1 MRNAHLLLFLGSLSA
16 LQAQQ
21 LDPAFNGGSV
31 SLQPGN
37 QTVVRAVVQH
47 ADLGCTWA
55 GSVAGDQFDILVG
68 RTLNDGA
75 PDPAF
80 GTSGVVFLNRATN
93 SFEWGYDLIV
103 LDDGRLIVGA
113 MGLGTGTNEVI
124 LCRLLSD
131 GTLDLTF
138 GTQGYAV
145 VAAQSDSPN
154 DLKVAIA
161 LAPGGDIVAATIGF
175 GGSQGR
181 QVTLMRFSPD
191 GVQDPLFGGDGV
203 AELDFVPGQAD
214 DQFAGLHVNTD
225 GTILIA
231 GHHVYNTAPTTTDLA
246 AARLLAD
253 GTLDATFG
261 TGGVTL
267 VDAGTNGDE
276 DLTFGSTLLPN
287 GDLLLLGEVRTNPNP
302 RIAVVVRLDPDGQLV
317 TSFANGGKL
326 ELDAGETPLSENTR
340 CIRAVPR
347 PGGGLWLLIHSA
359 NGSSNVVLAALDD
372 NGSLD
377 ASFGTN
383 GYFRFGMGVRPEDLV
398 FTAEGRLF
406 IVAAGA
412 GINLPSALFLALPS
426 GTTGIPSRSHAELA
440 AYPNPCRDRLTV
452 EAEVGGTWALHDTQ
466 GRTAASGRLQ
476 VGRNSLDLSSRPVG
490 IYLLRMQLGA
500 VQQVFRIVR
509 E

>member
-68 RTLNDGA
+68 RTLNDGT

-80 GTSGVVFLNRATN
+80 GTSGVMLLNRATN

-181 QVTLMRFSPD
+181 QVTLMRFSD
-191 GVQDPLFGGDGV
+191 
-203 AELDFVPGQAD
+203 
-214 DQFAGLHVNTD
+214 
-225 GTILIA
+225 
-231 GHHVYNTAPTTTDLA
+231 
-246 AARLLAD
+246 RK
-253 GTLDATFG
+253 
-261 TGGVTL
+261 
-267 VDAGTNGDE
+267 
-276 DLTFGSTLLPN
+276 S
-287 GDLLLLGEVRTNPNP
+287 
-302 RIAVVVRLDPDGQLV
+302 VV
-317 TSFANGGKL
+317 
-326 ELDAGETPLSENTR
+326 
-340 CIRAVPR
+340 
-347 PGGGLWLLIHSA
+347 
-359 NGSSNVVLAALDD
+359 
-372 NGSLD
+372 
-377 ASFGTN
+377 
-383 GYFRFGMGVRPEDLV
+383 
-398 FTAEGRLF
+398 
-406 IVAAGA
+406 
-412 GINLPSALFLALPS
+412 
-426 GTTGIPSRSHAELA
+426 
-440 AYPNPCRDRLTV
+440 
-452 EAEVGGTWALHDTQ
+452 
-466 GRTAASGRLQ
+466 
-476 VGRNSLDLSSRPVG
+476 
-490 IYLLRMQLGA
+490 
-500 VQQVFRIVR
+500 
-509 E
+509 